1 MLYRKSFSINFT
13 LNETSDFPVDLW
25 QEIYNDHYI
34 YIFFLT
40 AHPCI
45 PFLKKKCIG
54 ISELKI
60 KRFNLSQCFT
70 SDLFSLTIT
79 FLLFD
84 NFLCFLNQ
92 YLKLYRIIISSV
104 WVLITGE
111 IHFKQQ
117 EFAYGTCV
125 AFTKYRKR
133 IQRFLKCGDL
143 NYIYR
148 NKLDKA
154 YFFITPCMLIVK
166 IYLRKLFQT
175 TNCYKS

>member
-1 MLYRKSFSINFT
+1 MRQAIFQWIYDRKFITTTIS
-13 LNETSDFPVDLW
+13 
-25 QEIYNDHYI
+25 
-34 YIFFLT
+34 IFFFSR
-40 AHPCI
+40 PI
-45 PFLKKKCIG
+45 PVYLFWKKKCIG